1 MSFGNTAVV
10 FGGRSNESEI
20 SVITGTMCAN
30 VLKSGGESVLP
41 VYISPSGMFYCGK
54 ELSDIGVFRR
64 ADELRCPRCFVA
76 DGGLQ
81 ILGRHGRI
89 KSFVPL
95 AAAINCC
102 HGGLGEGGGLAG
114 LFAMAGIPLAGGDIF
129 SGAAFLDKC
138 LSKTVFRGLGVPVLD
153 YAVVTSVSEVAAA
166 ISLTGLPAII
176 KPSRLGSSIGVARAE
191 TYEEYASAVES
202 ALCYDSR
209 VLCEPFLKDRREIN
223 CAAYFADGRVTVS
236 ECEEAFSSG
245 ALLSFDDKYSGGGRS
260 VIPADIPAE
269 ISDKVKDITR
279 AVYSALNMRGIV
291 RFDYLLDGEE
301 VYLSEVNTV
310 PGSLAWYLFAPSFRA
325 FYPILKAVIAQA
337 VADYSDTNSKLV
349 LKTGILSSVPESG
362 GKIK

>member
-1 MSFGNTAVV
+1 MLLGNVAVV
-10 FGGRSNESEI
+10 FGGQSNESEI
-20 SVITGTMCAN
+20 SVITGTMTAN
-30 VLKSGGESVLP
+30 VLKSGGARVIP
-41 VYISPSGMFYCGK
+41 VYISAGGAFYCGE
-54 ELSDIGVFRR
+54 ELADINVFKRGE
-64 ADELRCPRCFVA
+64 ELKSPRCIVEG
-76 DGGLQ
+76 GGLH
-81 ILGRHGRI
+81 IFGKRGKI
-89 KSFVPL
+89 KKFMPIY
-95 AAAINCC
+95 AAINCC
-102 HGGLGEGGGLAG
+102 HGGIGEGGGIGG
-114 LFAMAGIPLAGGDIF
+114 LFASAGIPMAGGDIF
-129 SGAAFLDKC
+129 GGSAFMDKYYTKI
-138 LSKTVFRGLGVPVLD
+138 LLKGLGVKTLPYFV
-153 YAVVTSVSEVAAA
+153 AESVSDVPAAEKV
-166 ISLTGLPAII
+166 TGLPAIV
-176 KPSRLGSSIGVARAE
+176 KPARLGSSIGVARARSSG
-191 TYEEYASAVES
+191 EYSFAVES

-337 VADYSDTNSKLV
+337 VADYSDTSSKLV